1 MIRRPPSTTRTDT
14 LFPYTTLFRSDA
26 VINCSGPFGDT
37 APPLIEATLQAGIA
51 YLDVTAEPLVTME
64 VFASYADAARA
75 AGVVVAPAFGFFCSL
90 GDLPASAAAGDWHSA
105 ERIDHARAT
114 YELKPPRDRPL
125 AGVRPAGRPGRRA

>member
-75 AGVVVAPAFGFFCSL
+75 AGVVVAPAFGSFGSPGAL
-90 GDLPASAAAGDWHSA
+90 LETAPIGAWHGAG
-105 ERIDHARAT
+105 RIYLAPPRAT
-114 YELKPPRDRPL
+114 WKPQRGLP
-125 AGVRPAGRPGRRA
+125 PAD

>member
-75 AGVVVAPAFGFFCSL
+75 AGVVVAPAFGFFGAL
-90 GDLPASAAAGDWHSA
+90 GDLLATAAMGGWHSA
-105 ERIDHARAT
+105 ERIDLALARSG
-114 YELKPPRDRPL
+114 E
-125 AGVRPAGRPGRRA
+125 RRGGKECGSTCRFRWSPYN